1 MIQLLRRRYVIT
13 SNSCPVV
20 GPNKMK
26 AKNAANKLGCP
37 RILTPLS
44 KSHLLNTCVSPPP
57 KPVTSCPT
65 ITICSAIPPSLNG
78 GNPLVANSFQLS
90 GGYPGSVSLC
100 SINGG
105 TFVTTCYSLST
116 LNGGNP
122 TSVPQYYINGG
133 LSGSTNVC
141 SINGGR
147 LITTCYPLSTL
158 NGGTPT
164 GNPSYYVNGGS
175 PGGSQV
181 CYISGS

>member
-1 MIQLLRRRYVIT
+1 MIQILRRRYVIT

-20 GPNKMK
+20 GPNKTK
-26 AKNAANKLGCP
+26 AKNAANNMVKRKVL
-37 RILTPLS
+37 LPLS
-44 KSHLLNTCVSPPP
+44 TSHLLNTCVSPCP
-57 KPVTSCPT
+57 KSVTSCPS

-90 GGYPGSVSLC
+90 GGYPVTVALC

-116 LNGGNP
+116 LNGG
-122 TSVPQYYINGG
+122 
-133 LSGSTNVC
+133 
-141 SINGGR
+141 
-147 LITTCYPLSTL
+147 
-158 NGGTPT
+158 TPT
-164 GNPSYYVNGGS
+164 GNPTYYVNGGS